1 MLEVAG
7 SADSSTSLARRT
19 ALGRAYGMRFSAARA
34 SRAGQ
39 LTLELADAL
48 AGAPQFALEA
58 PDICINLIA
67 VVAAHLLREDW
78 RVVRCWTGSGV
89 SAGHLPSL
97 AGGTRC
103 RAGQNPRLGARAG
116 AHEQQAAAR
125 HPSRRRALVSM
136 TAGPGLRAH
145 TGSMGRMIW
154 TILGA
159 ILAIWVGF
167 MAIGWIF
174 AMLKTFFV
182 IGLIAVV
189 VFIIVSLVAKLP
201 RRG

>member
-19 ALGRAYGMRFSAARA
+19 ALGRAYGMRFSADRA

-58 PDICINLIA
+58 PDVCINLIA

-97 AGGTRC
+97 AGSIRC
-103 RAGQNPRLGARAG
+103 RGGQNPRLGAR
-116 AHEQQAAAR
+116 
-125 HPSRRRALVSM
+125 V
-136 TAGPGLRAH
+136 
-145 TGSMGRMIW
+145 
-154 TILGA
+154 
-159 ILAIWVGF
+159 